1 MVRSLLLNRS
11 TIYMKRQMRNKY
23 IAPSIHIIV
32 LDSELNFMSGSSATE
47 PSDLITPNDEVGNG
61 TQLSR
66 FHTPFDDEEDE
77 EDDDW

>member
-1 MVRSLLLNRS
+1 
-11 TIYMKRQMRNKY
+11 MKRQMRNKY